1 MSDSD
6 NSGQG
11 PSSEGDAFGGGIG
24 GPPSDFGGD
33 FDSSGG
39 AGTDSGG
46 FDDGGGVVFG
56 GGGIGG
62 AGASPFTLEDN
73 KALARRLAIA
83 SIAPRLA
90 QFQEGINALT
100 GLSNASPQGLTQR
113 LAPQIE
119 QARAALQQM
128 FKQVSSRFGPQG
140 GGQTQRQ
147 QASGVEAIG
156 AQLTRLFAGLP
167 EQARS
172 ALIQLIENFQIVPQT
187 PVPISQVSSQP
198 FNPQSVAGSIVGGAE
213 LGKIGV
219 RAYQGFTGSPTIPSQ
234 IYPYTAPAGGDI
246 TQGGFGAYAI

>member
-24 GPPSDFGGD
+24 GSPSDFGGD

-39 AGTDSGG
+39 AGTDDSG
-46 FDDGGGVVFG
+46 FDGGGGVVFG
-56 GGGIGG
+56 GGAPGP
-62 AGASPFTLEDN
+62 GASPFSLEAN

-198 FNPQSVAGSIVGGAE
+198 FNPQSVVGSIVGGAE

-219 RAYQGFTGSPTIPSQ
+219 RAFQGFNQ
-234 IYPYTAPAGGDI
+234 QPAGGASFTSYGSATPI
-246 TQGGFGAYAI
+246 T

>member
-46 FDDGGGVVFG
+46 FDDGGGVVSG
-56 GGGIGG
+56 GG
-62 AGASPFTLEDN
+62 AGASPFSLENN

-198 FNPQSVAGSIVGGAE
+198 FNPQSVLGSIVGGAE

-219 RAYQGFTGSPTIPSQ
+219 RAFQGFNQQPVGGASFTSYGSATP
-234 IYPYTAPAGGDI
+234 I
-246 TQGGFGAYAI
+246 T